1 MNYKK
6 AFPFAV
12 AALVIVILAII
23 LMVLYQDGILKT
35 GTRNTT
41 AGNAVVQLVVNQG
54 SVKQE
59 PIADFNAFIAAAD
72 KPVFVD
78 FWAEWCPPCRLAAP
92 FVEQLA
98 IEYEGKAI
106 IVKIDVDQAM
116 ALASQYKAQ
125 SIPQFSVFSGGK
137 LVESTAG
144 YADSMQNSLRQMI
157 DRLLP

>member
-12 AALVIVILAII
+12 TALVIVILAII
-23 LMVLYQDGILKT
+23 LMVLYQDGILKL
-35 GTRNTT
+35 GAQNTT
-41 AGNAVVQLVVNQG
+41 AGNAVVQLVVDQG
-54 SVKQE
+54 SVKKE
-59 PIADFNAFIAAAD
+59 PIADFNKFIAAAD

-78 FWAEWCPPCRLAAP
+78 FWAEWCPPCRLAVP

-98 IEYEGKAI
+98 DEYDGRAI

-125 SIPQFSVFSGGK
+125 SIPQFIVFSGGK

-144 YADSMQNSLRQMI
+144 YADSIQDSLRQMI

>member
-12 AALVIVILAII
+12 TALVIVILAII
-23 LMVLYQDGILKT
+23 LMVLYQDGILKL
-35 GTRNTT
+35 GAQNTT
-41 AGNAVVQLVVNQG
+41 AGNAVVQLVVDQG
-54 SVKQE
+54 SVKKE
-59 PIADFNAFIAAAD
+59 PIADFNKFIAAAD

-98 IEYEGKAI
+98 VEYDGRAI

-125 SIPQFSVFSGGK
+125 SIPQFSEIGRASCRERV
-137 LVESTAG
+137 
-144 YADSMQNSLRQMI
+144 
-157 DRLLP
+157 